1 MAWGKALKEDVSV
14 SGPKNSSGFETAY
27 GIGTGMQIG
36 SSIAGAFIESDAL
49 KQRAKFQA
57 QQFEFNM
64 KIAELQ
70 AEDAIAQGDQEAA
83 AHIRKARQ
91 VRGSQRAAMGASGT
105 EVNSGSNLSVQSDT
119 EDMGDID
126 AMTIKLNA
134 ARKAWG
140 FKVDATNMFSQ
151 SVLGTAAAENSART
165 TLLTGG
171 LKALGGGVRDYA
183 VYRRLKDG

>member
-1 MAWGKALKEDVSV
+1 MAAPAAAPAVPAD
-14 SGPKNSSGFETAY
+14 SSSAAFETAY
-27 GIGTGMQIG
+27 GIGAGMQLG
-36 SSIAGAFIESDAL
+36 SGIAGAFAESDAL

-70 AEDAIAQGDQEAA
+70 AEDAIAQGNTDASALQ
-83 AHIRKARQ
+83 RKARQ

-126 AMTIKLNA
+126 AMTIKINA

-140 FKVDATNMFSQ
+140 FKVDAVNMFSQ
-151 SVLGTAAAENSART
+151 SVLGTAAADNSARS

-171 LKALGGGVRDYA
+171 FKTLGGATKDYA
-183 VYRRLKDG
+183 EYRRLKG